1 MTDCVSLPR
10 VAFWLVPRLQER
22 LLLGK
27 IIASFAQQYSS
38 PEFLPHVTL
47 CSCDRSEARQELKL
61 LASLAKSCA
70 PFSMSV
76 EASGS
81 SDRLAQAFFL
91 GLRKCEEA
99 ECLSQSFAA
108 EVACAANYSFE
119 PHLSL
124 VYQNLPVAERNKLTT
139 GWSSP
144 LQTICFDQL
153 WAVAIPAQI
162 KTLQDFY
169 GWQPLLACQLDSSL
183 NVDTL

>member
-1 MTDCVSLPR
+1 MTDCVFLPR
-10 VAFWLVPRLQER
+10 VAFWVVPRLQER
-22 LLLGK
+22 LLLEK
-27 IIASFAQQYSS
+27 MIASFAQQYSS
-38 PEFLPHVTL
+38 PVFLPHVTL
-47 CSCDRSEARQELKL
+47 CSCDRSEASQELNL
-61 LASLAKSCA
+61 LALLAKSCA

-76 EASGS
+76 ESLGS

-91 GLRKCEEA
+91 GLRKCKEA
-99 ECLSQSFAA
+99 EYLSQSFAA
-108 EVACAANYSFE
+108 EVACTANYSFE

-124 VYQNLPVAERNKLTT
+124 VYQDLPMAERNKLTA

-153 WAVAIPAQI
+153 WAVAIPAKI

-169 GWQPLLACQLDSSL
+169 GWQPLVTCQLDSSL